1 MISYI
6 RHQKHNKL
14 ITEKADK
21 LNFSKLKSSSFFS
34 PKDTVKKMKRQAIDW
49 EEMFIKHVSDRGL
62 VSRIY

>member
-21 LNFSKLKSSSFFS
+21 LNFSKLKSSSFFF